1 MITILDEKEAIKKLN
16 ETERD
21 YKWFIKNGK
30 ELRRKYPNK
39 FVAILNEEVIASSD
53 KVEDLLRELKKKKLE
68 DAIIEFIEPENVI
81 IVY

>member
-1 MITILDEKEAIKKLN
+1 LN
-16 ETERD
+16 ETERGH
-21 YKWFIKNGK
+21 KWFIKNGK

-68 DAIIEFIEPENVI
+68 DAIIEFIKPENVV
-81 IVY
+81 VY